1 MMAPI
6 CTSLINAVTSCH
18 LTGGTITKDDDS
30 SLEDERTSVDEK
42 RDGTTLEESNEP
54 TFFLGID
61 ATSDEGRIES
71 EEQHYNHDTTRRR
84 KQGVAS
90 YRLNQFRQSSLSI
103 EFDMLTGLEL
113 YGNDNAED
121 EESDVDEEERRSA
134 TDDDQML
141 YILLG
146 PPTIKRMKKFWIYT
160 EWTASKKVMD
170 AAAQL
175 EADPGAMDVWEHEI
189 IDDSDE
195 CF

>member
-42 RDGTTLEESNEP
+42 RDGTTLGESNEP

-61 ATSDEGRIES
+61 TTTDEGRIQS
-71 EEQHYNHDTTRRR
+71 EEQHSNHDTTRRR
-84 KQGVAS
+84 KQGMA
-90 YRLNQFRQSSLSI
+90 YRSNQLRQSSLSI
-103 EFDMLTGLEL
+103 EFDMLTGLAL
-113 YGNDNAED
+113 DDNDNTED
-121 EESDVDEEERRSA
+121 EESDVNEEERRSA
-134 TDDDQML
+134 TDDQIM

-160 EWTASKKVMD
+160 EWV
-170 AAAQL
+170 
-175 EADPGAMDVWEHEI
+175 E
-189 IDDSDE
+189 
-195 CF
+195 